1 MIFANPL
8 LNMSQAEQEMA
19 SLQQFVT
26 QSLGATFSL
35 TLQPSF
41 LTFFNNFLLKTGV
54 VSTAQYC
61 ILQF

>member
-19 SLQQFVT
+19 SLKQFVT
-26 QSLGATFSL
+26 HSLGATFSL